1 MSRWGFL
8 LSASTWALLSAA
20 ALQGKEQPGGLRV
33 FEKEELVYSLSWWI
47 LGAGEAALTIDPD
60 ASYGPRP
67 SLHLTYIVKSGGLA
81 GKFFKVNDRID
92 SYLDPTT
99 GCSIA
104 IEKRLQ
110 EGKRVEDRLVEFDYA
125 GGQATT
131 TRYETASGSIR
142 KPVETSTT
150 PISECL
156 NDILAVLYAIR
167 SHTPLVAGSSFQ
179 VPTFDRGEAYV
190 MTVQVLKKESISIGL
205 GRFDTFVVEPQ
216 PRFGGAFQKKGKLRI
231 WLQDAPARLPVL
243 IKSEAAVGSVKAEL
257 KRVAR
262 TGPVM

>member
-1 MSRWGFL
+1 MIPSL
-8 LSASTWALLSAA
+8 LACALLSAA
-20 ALQGKEQPGGLRV
+20 ALQGNELPGGLRV
-33 FEKEELVYSLSWWI
+33 YEKEELVYSLSWWI
-47 LGAGEAALTIDPD
+47 LGAGEAALTLDPT

-99 GCSIA
+99 GCSMA

-125 GGQATT
+125 SGRAKTT
-131 TRYETASGSIR
+131 KYETASGSIR
-142 KPVETSTT
+142 NPVDITT
-150 PISECL
+150 TAISGCL
-156 NDILAVLYAIR
+156 NDILAALYAIR
-167 SHTPLVAGSSFQ
+167 SHAPLVPGSSFE
-179 VPTFDRGEAYV
+179 VPTFDRGEAYS
-190 MTVQVLKKESISIGL
+190 MTVQVLKKESISIRL

-257 KRVAR
+257 KRIVR